1 MENEI
6 WKDVPGYDGYYQV
19 SNYRHVKSLSR
30 QIVVR
35 GNTRLLHNDRF
46 IKISKYNN
54 GYCFVTLSKN
64 GKNEQILLHR
74 LVMKTFVGNS
84 KLEVNHKDG
93 NKENNNINNLEYV
106 THSENQFHSFRVLK
120 RNPVK
125 SWLGKR
131 GEKHNKSI
139 GVIAYNTITNEKTKY
154 GSMRIAEEK
163 TSISRVTIR
172 KYINK
177 NKPYKN
183 ILFYESKNNNS

>member
-6 WKDVPGYDGYYQV
+6 WKDVPGYAGIYQV
-19 SNYRHVKSLSR
+19 SNLGHVKSLSR
-30 QIVVR
+30 QIIVR
-35 GNTRLLHNDRF
+35 GYTRLLHNDRL
-46 IKISKYNN
+46 IKISKYKN

-64 GKNEQILLHR
+64 GINEQILLHR
-74 LVMKTFVGNS
+74 LVIKTFVGNS

-120 RNPVK
+120 RNQVK

-131 GEKHNKSI
+131 GERHNKSI
-139 GVIAYNTITNEKTKY
+139 GIIAENIKTKEKIKY
-154 GSMRIAEEK
+154 GSMRIAEEEM
-163 TSISRVTIR
+163 SISRATIR

-177 NKPYKN
+177 NTPYKN
-183 ILFYESKNNNS
+183 ILFYESENNNS